1 MAEKSWFSTRTA
13 ATLLKVSI
21 RTVQNWVDT
30 GKIEATLTV
39 GGHRRIPRKEL
50 IKHLALINPIIN
62 NFATIPFRSDIKNQL
77 LRVLFVEDDYA
88 VLRLCEM
95 KFSEF
100 SVPHELLLANNA
112 YQGMLMVGKYQ
123 PNVIFTDLN
132 MPDIDGIQMI
142 NEILNLPGMKYTKI
156 VVVTGMDASEIDKM
170 GLIPEGVVVLP
181 KPIPFN
187 TIETILSQQSCEIAA
202 IGF

>member
-62 NFATIPFRSDIKNQL
+62 NII
-77 LRVLFVEDDYA
+77 
-88 VLRLCEM
+88 
-95 KFSEF
+95 
-100 SVPHELLLANNA
+100 
-112 YQGMLMVGKYQ
+112 
-123 PNVIFTDLN
+123 
-132 MPDIDGIQMI
+132 
-142 NEILNLPGMKYTKI
+142 
-156 VVVTGMDASEIDKM
+156 
-170 GLIPEGVVVLP
+170 
-181 KPIPFN
+181 
-187 TIETILSQQSCEIAA
+187 
-202 IGF
+202 

>member
-1 MAEKSWFSTRTA
+1 MAEKTWFSTRTA

-30 GKIEATLTV
+30 GKIKATITV

-62 NFATIPFRSDIKNQL
+62 NFSTIPFRIDIRNQV

-123 PNVIFTDLN
+123 PDVIFTDLN
-132 MPDIDGIQMI
+132 MPDINGIQMI
-142 NEILNLPGMKYTKI
+142 NEILNLPGMKDTKI

>member
-1 MAEKSWFSTRTA
+1 MAEKTWFSTRTA
-13 ATLLKVSI
+13 GTLLKVSI

-30 GKIEATLTV
+30 GKIKATVTV

-62 NFATIPFRSDIKNQL
+62 NFSTIPFRIDIRNQV

-88 VLRLCEM
+88 ILRLCEM

-123 PNVIFTDLN
+123 PDVIFTDLN
-132 MPDIDGIQMI
+132 MPDINGIQMI
-142 NEILNLPGMKYTKI
+142 NEILNLPGMKATKI

-170 GLIPEGVVVLP
+170 GLIPDGVVVLP

-187 TIETILSQQSCEIAA
+187 TIETILSQQACQIAA

>member
-1 MAEKSWFSTRTA
+1 MAEKTWFSTRTA

-30 GKIEATLTV
+30 GKIKATVTV
-39 GGHRRIPRKEL
+39 GGHRRISRKEL
-50 IKHLALINPIIN
+50 IKHLVLINPIIN
-62 NFATIPFRSDIKNQL
+62 NFSTIPFRNDIKNQL

-88 VLRLCEM
+88 VLRLCEI

-100 SVPHELLLANNA
+100 SVPHDLFLANNA
-112 YQGMLMVGKYQ
+112 YQGMLMVGKFQ
-123 PNVIFTDLN
+123 PDVIFTDLN

-142 NEILNLPGMKYTKI
+142 NEILSLPGMKDTKI

-170 GLIPEGVVVLP
+170 GLIPDGVVVLP

-187 TIETILSQQSCEIAA
+187 TIETILSQQACQIAA

>member
-1 MAEKSWFSTRTA
+1 MAEKTWFSTRTA
-13 ATLLKVSI
+13 ATLLKDSI

-30 GKIEATLTV
+30 GKIKATVTV

-62 NFATIPFRSDIKNQL
+62 NFSTIPFRSDIRNQV

-100 SVPHELLLANNA
+100 SVHHELLLANNA

-123 PNVIFTDLN
+123 PDVIFTDLN

-142 NEILNLPGMKYTKI
+142 NEILSLPGMKATKI

-170 GLIPEGVVVLP
+170 GLIPDGVVVLP

-187 TIETILSQQSCEIAA
+187 TIETILSQQACQIAA

>member
-1 MAEKSWFSTRTA
+1 MFAY
-13 ATLLKVSI
+13 
-21 RTVQNWVDT
+21 DT
-30 GKIEATLTV
+30 GKIKATVTV
-39 GGHRRIPRKEL
+39 GGHRRISRKEL
-50 IKHLALINPIIN
+50 IKHLVLINPIIN
-62 NFATIPFRSDIKNQL
+62 NFSTIPFRNDIKNQL

-88 VLRLCEM
+88 VLRLCEI

-100 SVPHELLLANNA
+100 SVPHDLFLANNA
-112 YQGMLMVGKYQ
+112 YQWMLMVGKFQ
-123 PNVIFTDLN
+123 PDVIFTDLN

-142 NEILNLPGMKYTKI
+142 NEILSLPGMKDTKI

-170 GLIPEGVVVLP
+170 GLIPDGVVVLP

-187 TIETILSQQSCEIAA
+187 TIETILSQQACQIAA